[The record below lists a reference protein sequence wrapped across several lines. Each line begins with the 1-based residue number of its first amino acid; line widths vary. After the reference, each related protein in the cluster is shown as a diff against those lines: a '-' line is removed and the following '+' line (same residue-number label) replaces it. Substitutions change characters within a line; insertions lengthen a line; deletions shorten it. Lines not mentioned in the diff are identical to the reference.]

1 MKENERERKRERERE
16 RGGEGE
22 RGVAVLVRSRTIT
35 HYSIYINLICV
46 AAILIGYF
54 KIIFF

>member
-1 MKENERERKRERERE
+1 MKENERERERE
-16 RGGEGE
+16 GGGE

>member
-1 MKENERERKRERERE
+1 MKENERERKRERER
-16 RGGEGE
+16 GGGE

>member
-1 MKENERERKRERERE
+1 MKENERERKRERE

>member
-16 RGGEGE
+16 GGEGE

-54 KIIFF
+54 KNIFF